1 VTDNTR
7 AMFLSPGIA
16 HRRVFMQRIIRYV
29 SDYFLLL
36 YTVDVHAVAEIAIW
50 ETLEQDKKT
59 RKCLGIMK

>member
-1 VTDNTR
+1 
-7 AMFLSPGIA
+7 
-16 HRRVFMQRIIRYV
+16 MQRIIRYV